1 MRCFVSANTELY
13 TSVVKLLS
21 IPSIFDA
28 IFPTQSQSPSGYFPC
43 KRFHAHSIR
52 SSFML
57 SEHDAFEVTEAFTDK
72 AAK

>member
-1 MRCFVSANTELY
+1 MRCFVSAKIELY
-13 TSVVKLLS
+13 TSVVKRLS

-28 IFPTQSQSPSGYFPC
+28 TQSQSQSGYFPC